1 MTGSGCRRPGAC
13 RSSRGIFRTSDA
25 VAVARLEAAGAVVFG
40 KTNVPVA
47 CADFQS
53 FNDVYGVTR
62 NPWNLDRVPGGSSGG
77 AAAALAAP
85 SASGQALKGG
95 RLRVALLADI
105 ANFDPHQFSAV
116 NMPIMK
122 NCYDSLIEYTAEGK
136 AIPNLASAST

>member
-1 MTGSGCRRPGAC
+1 MAQGFTRRQGMVGSL
-13 RSSRGIFRTSDA
+13 A
-25 VAVARLEAAGAVVFG
+25 V
-40 KTNVPVA
+40 
-47 CADFQS
+47 
-53 FNDVYGVTR
+53 
-62 NPWNLDRVPGGSSGG
+62 G

-105 ANFDPHQFSAV
+105 ANFDPHQFSAI

-136 AIPNLASAST
+136 AIPNLASAWQVAGDSKSVTLTLRGDVRFHGGGALDAEAVATTCASAPTR